1 MMTALQEKN
10 PDRVSDLADAL
21 HNIPIILTEGKKGSL
36 RAVKR
41 QISYVYRSKW
51 NKDFLKSLL

>member
-1 MMTALQEKN
+1 M
-10 PDRVSDLADAL
+10 
-21 HNIPIILTEGKKGSL
+21 TEGKKSSL

-41 QISYVYRSKW
+41 EISYVYRSKW

>member
-1 MMTALQEKN
+1 M
-10 PDRVSDLADAL
+10 
-21 HNIPIILTEGKKGSL
+21 TEGKKGSL